1 MKETKQNKLRK
12 RILTAAAAVL
22 AAAVLACV
30 FYIGNYYHAEE
41 PALEAIAHPAQDITV
56 SEEEDR
62 IIFTPENPR
71 AGLIFYPGGKV
82 QYESY
87 APLMEACAEQGL
99 LCVLLQMPGNLAV
112 LDVNAAEGIPEE
124 YPAIESWY
132 MGGHSLGGSM
142 AASYLSSHPDDFEGL
157 ILLAAYS
164 TEDLKDSGLSVLSV
178 YGSEDGVM
186 NRDSYEAQRKSSCGF
201 YGIHHPRRLPCLL
214 RMLWSAEGRRRAG
227 DYERRTDSAYSGG
240 CRKIHKR
247 KEFMK

>member
-87 APLMEACAEQGL
+87 APLIEACAEQGL

-186 NRDSYEAQRKSSCGF
+186 NRDSYEAYRENF
-201 YGIHHPRRLPCLL
+201 PADFTEFIIP
-214 RMLWSAEGRRRAG
+214 
-227 DYERRTDSAYSGG
+227 GG
-240 CRKIHKR
+240 CHAYFGCYGAQKGDGAPEITNEEQIQLTAEAVGKFI
-247 KEFMK
+247 K